1 MASTDSVT
9 SGGMKVKRTVG
20 SIIST
25 AVFAI
30 ISAFICFPL
39 IAGLIAS
46 FRPGRELIRKGLSI
60 NLDFSTMNLNNYNY
74 LFCGN
79 ADSMK
84 YWMWFK
90 NSMVLTI
97 VTVTL
102 TLLICFF
109 VAYSITMYKFKL
121 QKVIFIL
128 VIATMMVP
136 FEILMLPLYKEM
148 IAMNLVDSMAG
159 VILPGLCAPST
170 IFFFHQYMKS
180 LPKELLDAARIDGAN
195 EYFIAV
201 KIMMP
206 IAKPAFSAMAILCA
220 MGAWNN
226 MLWPLMIFRSANKF
240 TLTIGLNTLLTPYGN
255 NYDML
260 IAGSMMAIVPIL
272 VLFLMFQKYIV
283 DGMTA
288 GAVKG

>member
-1 MASTDSVT
+1 MASTDSVQ
-9 SGGMKVKRTVG
+9 SGGMKAKRAVG
-20 SIIST
+20 SIFATGLFAVISL
-25 AVFAI
+25 V
-30 ISAFICFPL
+30 ICFPL
-39 IAGLIAS
+39 FAGLIAS

-60 NLDFSTMNLNNYNY
+60 NFDLSTMNLNNYNY

-79 ADSMK
+79 ADSQK

-90 NSMVLTI
+90 NSMLLTL

-102 TLLICFF
+102 TLIICFF
-109 VAYSITMYKFKL
+109 VAYSITMYEYKL
-121 QKVIFIL
+121 RGVIFVL

-136 FEILMLPLYKEM
+136 FEILMLPLYKEI
-148 IAMNLVDSMAG
+148 IALKLVDSMAG

-180 LPKELLDAARIDGAN
+180 LPKELLDSGRIDGAN
-195 EYFIAV
+195 EYMIAV
-201 KIMMP
+201 SIMMP

-226 MLWPLMIFRSANKF
+226 MLWPMLIFRSAKKF

-260 IAGSMMAIVPIL
+260 IAGSMMAIIPIL